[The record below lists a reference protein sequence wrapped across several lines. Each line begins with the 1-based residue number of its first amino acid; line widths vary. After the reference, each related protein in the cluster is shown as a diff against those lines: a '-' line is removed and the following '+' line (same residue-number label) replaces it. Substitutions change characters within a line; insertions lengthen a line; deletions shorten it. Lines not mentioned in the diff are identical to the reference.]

1 MPLPYPA
8 ESEISANY
16 QVKLYQSM
24 NTSACPEKF
33 EQLAKILRRR
43 IPGKH
48 KRIHGCQG
56 FLTTINRFP
65 DVLNAIL

>member
-8 ESEISANY
+8 ESKIGASN

-24 NTSACPEKF
+24 NTSARLDNF
-33 EQLAKILRRR
+33 EQLAKIFRRR

-48 KRIHGCQG
+48 NRIYGCQG
-56 FLTTINRFP
+56 FSKTINRFS
-65 DVLNAIL
+65 DVLNAVL

>member
-8 ESEISANY
+8 ESEIGASY

-24 NTSACPEKF
+24 NTSASPENF
-33 EQLAKILRRR
+33 EQLAKILKRR

-48 KRIHGCQG
+48 NRIHCCQE
-56 FLTTINRFP
+56 FLTTINRFF
-65 DVLNAIL
+65 DVLNAVL

>member
-8 ESEISANY
+8 ESEIGTGY

-24 NTSACPEKF
+24 NTSACLENF

-43 IPGKH
+43 IPRKH
-48 KRIHGCQG
+48 NRLHGCQG
-56 FLTTINRFP
+56 FSTTINRFS
-65 DVLNAIL
+65 DVLNTVL